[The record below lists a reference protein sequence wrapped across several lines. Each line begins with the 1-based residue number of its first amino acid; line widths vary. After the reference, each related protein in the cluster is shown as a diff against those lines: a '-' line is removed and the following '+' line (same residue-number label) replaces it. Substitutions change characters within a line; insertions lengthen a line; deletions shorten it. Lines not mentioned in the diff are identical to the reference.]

1 MLNFKTGFC
10 YPQNAENYVTGW
22 SQRTHNS
29 VISQPEAQCE
39 LTSVPCAG
47 IGILDDFISR
57 ATWILPVLTLSHP
70 IAWRTLGLSL
80 WPLLHLTLDR
90 KCYLLANIVL
100 SVSWQLGPSPD
111 AIHVSPPSCN
121 HMLPS
126 TTEGH
131 HNLNWVLLF
140 PNQHFPVPSHPACV
154 WHMTAFLCSEADM
167 YVRVCSCAHLHN
179 THILHLGGSW
189 RPSLSSIIA
198 CTNEWNHGLLMCP
211 FLRSQQSTPVAKLR
225 TVALSWWV
233 NIPGNA
239 SELYCIPEARA
250 TPNYSTLNCVQS

>member
-1 MLNFKTGFC
+1 MLRIM
-10 YPQNAENYVTGW
+10 
-22 SQRTHNS
+22 S
-29 VISQPEAQCE
+29 
-39 LTSVPCAG
+39 
-47 IGILDDFISR
+47 LDDLRGHTIRWS
-57 ATWILPVLTLSHP
+57 LSPKPSVNLLLSPVLVLAYWMTLYPGPPGYCPSSPCP
-70 IAWRTLGLSL
+70 IMAWRTLGLSL

-121 HMLPS
+121 YMLPS

-140 PNQHFPVPSHPACV
+140 PNQHFPVPSHPACI
-154 WHMTAFLCSEADM
+154 WHMTAFSCLEADM
-167 YVRVCSCAHLHN
+167 CVRVCSCAHLHN

-198 CTNEWNHGLLMCP
+198 STNEWNHGLLMCP